1 MKNEVKADIEN
12 IIRAKEQNRLVIF
25 AGSGISTN
33 SKIPVWNQLI
43 GCIKSQITLSSQE
56 TDQLKIAQL
65 FYNLRDRKEYYDFIK
80 ETLLHKKALFNPI
93 NEAIFAINPQHIIT
107 TNYDDLFEQV
117 IKRDNLQ
124 YDLVR
129 QDSDLPKSTLSTY
142 LIKMHGCFE
151 TENIVLTE
159 NDYLNYSQN
168 FPLIESWIKALFGS
182 RLVLFVGFSFSDI
195 NLKYILQRVD
205 SVLGEH
211 KQPSYIYLD
220 GESNDLERDYLR
232 KKKIFPIYFDE
243 IKEYLDKTNVDSNLN
258 LEERGNKLFRF
269 LKMIEKPTFRQEELQ
284 ALPIAKQ
291 ISESL
296 KPFKEF
302 RFIMP
307 TVIGSIWPFHEK
319 KEDGT
324 QNQSI
329 SSEVSAGCLTTK
341 NPKLIEFFENLT
353 RFGESRDKTRQIKTL
368 AKLKQETDGDIRAK
382 IKEVTNNLVE
392 TESEYEELI
401 KCIQSLNYSFI
412 SCVNRKYNILVD
424 DTPKKCNCLSCRY
437 ERFEFGE
444 IIEILE
450 RVEFKNEDISPS
462 NNELENRLLKGYTA
476 AKMGLVKIAYNELQK
491 AVDLAKNQSDEV
503 SYFLAKYNLKYLVSF
518 EKFSK
523 DEFFRNLYHKIDL
536 KDLLNGLKVEEQV
549 RDELEKIINEKYL
562 YEYIDD
568 ARKMR
573 KKITEA
579 YKLFSNGGGTTGNDE
594 DNIHILTDKLLIVH
608 SFYRHN
614 KILDTEFNLFS
625 EFTEICF
632 ESLIYSYITPD
643 PKRKLLFGQ
652 YPKIQEFHTF
662 ILQSIILYCSPTKLY
677 EILKKLGEKKIKI
690 SDEERLDFVISVINF
705 FKSFYTKHFGDVS
718 GNDTVLNHV
727 KITFS
732 KLESKSKNVFQ
743 NIILL
748 LGNIEMPDSDFNK
761 TIEPFLH
768 SLAVHN
774 FDIFNNH
781 IYWETYLSENLSKFS
796 ESQQIRLL
804 QIILEDKRQV
814 ANLVELFSDAIYKQ
828 GKILL
833 KDIEFIKPHLQ
844 SEYHNQIRILRYL
857 YPISDENIKVL
868 ISERVRTELNEN
880 FNSLG
885 FYEAVGLKILEPTSF
900 LKEAINN
907 VKTSVRENFDVNDSS
922 LSNFLYFVGK
932 NNIDTR
938 QESLRVFSDKNLYIK
953 WLFHFETFDYQKFNN
968 SWFDYVPTLAFLP
981 KMSSNLDTSS
991 LFRKYLK
998 DNHKSEYY
1006 HRLLKIYFDYF
1017 SDNEIR

>member
-12 IIRAKEQNRLVIF
+12 IVRAKEQNRLVIF
-25 AGSGISTN
+25 AGSGISAN

-43 GCIKSQITLSSQE
+43 GRIKSQITLSSQE

-93 NEAIFAINPQHIIT
+93 NEAILALNPQHIIT

-269 LKMIEKPTFRQEELQ
+269 LKMIEKPTFKEEELQ

-291 ISESL
+291 IIESL
-296 KPFKEF
+296 KPFKGF
-302 RFIMP
+302 DFIMP
-307 TVIGSIWPFHEK
+307 TVIGSIWPF
-319 KEDGT
+319 KEENKNENWGRAVY
-324 QNQSI
+324 
-329 SSEVSAGCLTTK
+329 SEVVAERMTIE
-341 NPKLIEFFENLT
+341 NPKLIEFFKNLT
-353 RFGESRDKTRQIKTL
+353 RFGENRNETRQIKTL
-368 AKLKQETDGDIRAK
+368 AKLKQETKDDICAK
-382 IKEVTNNLVE
+382 IEEVTNSLAK
-392 TESEYEELI
+392 TEREYEELI
-401 KCIQSLNYSFI
+401 ECIQILNHSFI
-412 SCVNRKYNILVD
+412 SYINREYNIRVED
-424 DTPKKCNCLSCRY
+424 VPQKCNCLSCRY
-437 ERFEFGE
+437 GRFEFGE
-444 IIEILE
+444 IVEILE
-450 RVEFKNEDISPS
+450 KVEFKNEDISLS
-462 NNELENRLLKGYTA
+462 NNELKNRLLKGYTA
-476 AKMGLVKIAYNELQK
+476 AKMGLVKIAYIELQK

-536 KDLLNGLKVEEQV
+536 KDLLNGLKVEKEV
-549 RDELEKIINEKYL
+549 RNELEKIINEKYL

-573 KKITEA
+573 EKIIEA
-579 YKLFSNGGGTTGNDE
+579 YNLFSNGGGTTGSYE
-594 DNIHILTDKLLIVH
+594 DNIRILINKLLIVH
-608 SFYRHN
+608 SFYRTN

-643 PKRKLLFGQ
+643 PKRKLLFGE

-662 ILQSIILYCSPTKLY
+662 ILQSVILYCSPTKLY

-748 LGNIEMPDSDFNK
+748 LGNIEIPDSDFNK
-761 TIEPFLH
+761 TIEPFLN
-768 SLAVHN
+768 SLSVHN

-781 IYWETYLSENLSKFS
+781 IYWEAYLSENLSKFS
-796 ESQQIRLL
+796 ESQQTRLL

-814 ANLVELFSDAIYKQ
+814 SKLVELFSKAIQKQ
-828 GKILL
+828 EKILL
-833 KDIEFIKPHLQ
+833 RDIEFIKPHLQ
-844 SEYHNQIRILRYL
+844 SKYHNEIRILYYL
-857 YPISDENIKVL
+857 YFISDENIKML
-868 ISERVRTELNEN
+868 ISEKIRDTQNED
-880 FNSLG
+880 FDSLD
-885 FYEAVGLKILEPTSF
+885 FYQAVSLKILEPSSF
-900 LKEAINN
+900 LKEAIND
-907 VKTSVRENFDVNDSS
+907 VKTSVVEIFDVDNFP

-932 NNIDTR
+932 NNIDTT
-938 QESLRVFSDKNLYIK
+938 QESLQVFSDKNLYIK
-953 WLFHFETFDYQKFNN
+953 WLFYFETFDYENFNN

-981 KMSSNLDTSS
+981 KMSNNLDTSS

>member
-25 AGSGISTN
+25 AGSGISAN

-43 GCIKSQITLSSQE
+43 GRIKSQITLSSQE

-80 ETLLHKKALFNPI
+80 ETLLYKKALFNPI
-93 NEAIFAINPQHIIT
+93 NEAIFTINPQHIIT

-124 YDLVR
+124 YYLVR

-168 FPLIESWIKALFGS
+168 FPLIESWIKALFAS
-182 RLVLFVGFSFSDI
+182 RLVLFIGFSFSDI

-232 KKKIFPIYFDE
+232 KKKVFPVYFDE
-243 IKEYLDKTNVDSNLN
+243 IKMYLDNTEVKGNVELN
-258 LEERGNKLFRF
+258 EKGNNVLRF
-269 LKMIEKPTFRQEELQ
+269 LKMIEKPTFKEEELQ
-284 ALPIAKQ
+284 VLPIAKQ
-291 ISESL
+291 IIESL
-296 KPFKEF
+296 KPFKGF
-302 RFIMP
+302 DFIMP
-307 TVIGSIWPFHEK
+307 TVIGSIWPF
-319 KEDGT
+319 KEENKNENWGRAVY
-324 QNQSI
+324 
-329 SSEVSAGCLTTK
+329 SEVVAKSMTIE
-341 NPKLIEFFENLT
+341 NPKLIEFFKNLT
-353 RFGESRDKTRQIKTL
+353 RFGENRNETRQIKTL
-368 AKLKQETDGDIRAK
+368 AKLKQENDGDICTK
-382 IKEVTNNLVE
+382 IKEVTSNLVE

-401 KCIQSLNYSFI
+401 KCIQILNHSFI
-412 SCVNRKYNILVD
+412 SYINREYNIRVED
-424 DTPKKCNCLSCRY
+424 IPKKCNCLSCRY
-437 ERFEFGE
+437 GRFEFDE
-444 IIEILE
+444 IVEILE
-450 RVEFKNEDISPS
+450 KVAFKNEDISLS
-462 NNELENRLLKGYTA
+462 NNELKNRLLKGYTA
-476 AKMGLVKIAYNELQK
+476 AKMGLVKIAYIELQK

-503 SYFLAKYNLKYLVSF
+503 SYFLAKYNLKHLVFF
-518 EKFSK
+518 EGFSK
-523 DEFFRNLYHKIDL
+523 DNFFKNLHNKIDL
-536 KDLLNGLKVEEQV
+536 KDLLDGLKVEKEV
-549 RDELEKIINEKYL
+549 RNELEKIINEKYL
-562 YEYIDD
+562 YEYIGG

-573 KKITEA
+573 EKIIEA
-579 YKLFSNGGGTTGNDE
+579 YNLFSNGGGTTGSYE
-594 DNIHILTDKLLIVH
+594 DNIRILINKLLIVH
-608 SFYRHN
+608 SFYRTN
-614 KILDTEFNLFS
+614 RILDTEFNLFA

-632 ESLIYSYITPD
+632 ESLIYNFITPNLGLKPSFD
-643 PKRKLLFGQ
+643 K
-652 YPKIQEFHTF
+652 YPKIQEFGAS
-662 ILQSIILYCSPTKLY
+662 ILQSVILCCSPTKLH
-677 EILKKLGEKKIKI
+677 EILKKLGDKKIKM
-690 SDEERLDFVISVINF
+690 SDEERRNFVLSVTNF

-748 LGNIEMPDSDFNK
+748 LGSIEIPDSDFNK
-761 TIEPFLH
+761 TIEPFLN
-768 SLAVHN
+768 SLSVHN

-781 IYWETYLSENLSKFS
+781 IYWETYLSKNLNKFS

-804 QIILEDKRQV
+804 QIILKDKRQV
-814 ANLVELFSDAIYKQ
+814 SSLVELFSDAIYKQ

-844 SEYHNQIRILRYL
+844 SKYHNQIRILRYL
-857 YPISDENIKVL
+857 YPISDENIKAL

-880 FNSLG
+880 FDSLG
-885 FYEAVGLKILEPTSF
+885 FYQAVSLKILEPSSF
-900 LKEAINN
+900 LKEAIND
-907 VKTSVRENFDVNDSS
+907 VKTSVRENFDVSDSS